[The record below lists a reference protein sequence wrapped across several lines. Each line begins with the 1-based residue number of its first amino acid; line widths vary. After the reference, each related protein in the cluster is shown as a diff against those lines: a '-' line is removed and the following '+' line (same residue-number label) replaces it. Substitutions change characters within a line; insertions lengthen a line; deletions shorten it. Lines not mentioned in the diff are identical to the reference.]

1 MTKKN
6 SNKVQGVENAVVNE
20 TMQVVNQ
27 VSNEASAKVEQV
39 ETPNTN
45 TDTKEQALSTES
57 LSFKDAKKLITD
69 EFNAE
74 FISPFKVLNFV
85 NKNRTKP
92 AYKVVF
98 EKFLIQD
105 ENGKAR
111 KMVLD
116 DLLSFTP
123 KDEQGNPIEGA
134 NEIFCRLSSVDK
146 KGVSVSTFVDK
157 DGKAWYFIPVPFSV
171 NGFFSSVQGLFSYRK
186 KVSAL
191 KAWEADADARAEHEK
206 KQKAK
211 LKNKVEELK
220 NDETFSGMTEA
231 QILLVARQIT
241 GVRVAL

>member
-1 MTKKN
+1 
-6 SNKVQGVENAVVNE
+6 
-20 TMQVVNQ
+20 MQVVNS
-27 VSNEASAKVEQV
+27 VANEASEKVEQV

-45 TDTKEQALSTES
+45 TDTKEQALPVES

-74 FISPFKVLNFV
+74 FVSPFKVLNFV
-85 NKNRTKP
+85 NKNRAKP

-123 KDEQGNPIEGA
+123 KDEQGKPIDGA

-146 KGVSVSTFVDK
+146 KGAAVSTFVGK
-157 DGKAWYFIPVPFSV
+157 DGKTWYFIPVPFSV

-186 KVSAL
+186 KVNAL
-191 KAWEADADARAEHEK
+191 KAWEADADARADHEK

-211 LKNKVEELK
+211 LKNKVEELQK
-220 NDETFSGMTEA
+220 NETFAGMTEA